1 MRTLAPAFGQVMP
14 TLVGVPLTYSHELHG
29 ELLFNLCAALT
40 REGLGT
46 PAIWKRCDGSCVTFA
61 EQAILGAIGKET
73 WDLLRRHSEYHL
85 SVSDVGTRD
94 GDDAPMG
101 EGLLAVT
108 IECSSYAYLK
118 VGPVIAALEQEME
131 GLGAAFYWGL
141 LHALYRTMRIYDH
154 EDAMRYEEMM
164 REGAEQDADNQGQ
177 YEFPEVEK
185 EMPPCVRS
193 SWNGNFGVNVRQSRR
208 LLSLAR
214 NGRYRSWIDR
224 LRNIERLARL
234 ALRTDPEFI
243 EQGGYDGP
251 PLPSLLV
258 TFEPNDAVMACFDEE
273 AQSMMEYSSEPTFA
287 VVVAPDDPGQVK
299 RAVRMVSRFVALNR
313 ELFLLVEE
321 VEEWEKRYEG
331 SHLDR
336 GEPSL
341 RAA

>member
-1 MRTLAPAFGQVMP
+1 MP
-14 TLVGVPLTYSHELHG
+14 TLGGVPLTYSHELRG

-46 PAIWKRCDGSCVTFA
+46 PAIWKKCDGSCVTFA
-61 EQAILGAIGKET
+61 EQAILSAIGKET

-85 SVSDVGTRD
+85 SVSNVGTRD

-118 VGPVIAALEQEME
+118 IGPVIVALEQEME

-164 REGAEQDADNQGQ
+164 RESAEQDADNQDQ

-185 EMPPCVRS
+185 AMPPCVRN
-193 SWNGNFGVNVRQSRR
+193 SWNGNFGANVRQSSR

-214 NGRYRSWIDR
+214 NGKYRSWIDR
-224 LRNIERLARL
+224 LRNIQRLARL
-234 ALRTDPEFI
+234 ALRTDREFI

-299 RAVRMVSRFVALNR
+299 RAVRMVGRFIALNR

-321 VEEWEKRYEG
+321 IEEWEKRDEG